1 MKEVSVR
8 REVAYM
14 FRNRLLLRRIPYV
27 DRTKTSILVPE
38 NVYEECLGLLKEVER
53 MAAGRETKT

>member
-1 MKEVSVR
+1 MRELSIR

-14 FRNRLLLRRIPYV
+14 FRNRLLFRRIPYI
-27 DRTKTSILVPE
+27 DRTKTTILVPE

-53 MAAGRETKT
+53 MAAGRKAKT